1 MAFTIKLRDL
11 IAFLADHGWEYR
23 NTEGDHHH
31 CIHPARKGK
40 GTVVGERGDDVT
52 AGLVNSILRQAGLTR
67 KELREW
73 LSR

>member
-11 IAFLADHGWEYR
+11 VAFLVERGWQYK
-23 NTEGDHHH
+23 NTEGDHQHYV
-31 CIHPARKGK
+31 HPFRAGK
-40 GTVVGERGDDVT
+40 VTVVGDRGDDVT

-73 LSR
+73 LKR

>member
-1 MAFTIKLRDL
+1 MPFTIKLRDL
-11 IAFLADHGWEYR
+11 IAFLADHGWKYK

-31 CIHPARKGK
+31 YTHPARAGK
-40 GTVVGERGDDVT
+40 VTVVGDRGDDVT

-73 LSR
+73 LNR